1 MCQELGIEPTSDP
14 RAIRAAYARHLKD
27 IDPERDLEAFQRRR
41 QAYEVALASLRNG
54 FWVAVTALLVAA
66 ALLPGH

>member
-54 FWVAVTALLVAA
+54 FWVAVTALL
-66 ALLPGH
+66 PGH

>member
-1 MCQELGIEPTSDP
+1 MWQELGIEPTADP

-27 IDPERDLEAFQRRR
+27 IDPGRDLEAFQRLR